1 MPSRRRAIVVCVSA
15 GVTMLLCAALVCVAV
30 LLSAP
35 PAALPF
41 VVAIG
46 VGCPVWAAWEL
57 SPSIAVLRRARRQ
70 RGETL
75 DLDALE
81 EMRRHSRGCLRR
93 ITRSASDAPV
103 VG

>member
-1 MPSRRRAIVVCVSA
+1 
-15 GVTMLLCAALVCVAV
+15 MLLCAALLCVAV

-57 SPSIAVLRRARRQ
+57 SPSIAVLRRARKQ

-81 EMRRHSRGCLRR
+81 EMRRHLARLPETHHPLGL
-93 ITRSASDAPV
+93 
-103 VG
+103 